1 VVFCVRKH
9 SMKSVR
15 QSCAARG
22 RSTNSSEVR
31 RRLPPRL
38 PRRNI
43 DVYITPQTQFK
54 AQLSRCE
61 RLLASGEP
69 EILLHALGAAIPRA
83 LNLVNVLQKKF
94 PLLSADPRT
103 STLELTD
110 NFEPHS
116 LDVDTETVTRFNSA
130 LHIRLFRSTQL

>member
-1 VVFCVRKH
+1 
-9 SMKSVR
+9 MKSVR

-61 RLLASGEP
+61 RLLSSGEP
-69 EILLHALGAAIPRA
+69 EIFLHALGAAIPRA

-116 LDVDTETVTRFNSA
+116 VDVDSETVTRFNSA
-130 LHIRLFRSTQL
+130 IHIRLFRSTQL